1 MMDKAS
7 YMAHCA
13 TYRGTSHV
21 EQWGGADVWKVLG
34 KVFVLARF
42 DDVAAMSFK
51 VSRLGFEV
59 LSDLPGHR
67 PAPYLASRGLSW
79 IQADFAALP
88 PGEAEAHIRTSY
100 ALVTAGLSARKRREA
115 GIPAP

>member
-1 MMDKAS
+1 MDRVA

-13 TYRGTSHV
+13 TYPGTSHV
-21 EQWGGADVWKVLG
+21 VQWGGALVWKVLG
-34 KVFVLARF
+34 KVFVVARF
-42 DDVAAMSFK
+42 DDVPAMSFK

-79 IQADFAALP
+79 IEAQFAILP
-88 PGEAEAHIRTSY
+88 PGEAEAHIRGSY
-100 ALVTAGLSARKRREA
+100 ALVTAGLSAKKRREA
-115 GIPAP
+115 GIPEP